1 MRGNSIILQV
11 AFPYT
16 SIKLTLSCAKPES
29 TLQIKVSGRKFQ
41 ESQYLLVFDMSACLY
56 FMDDLRVS
64 LIKLIKIPN
73 RATFVF
79 V

>member
-11 AFPYT
+11 AFPYIT
-16 SIKLTLSCAKPES
+16 Y
-29 TLQIKVSGRKFQ
+29 QIKVFGSKFQ
-41 ESQYLLVFDMSACLY
+41 ESQYLLVFDMSACLF

-64 LIKLIKIPN
+64 LIKVIKISN
-73 RATFVF
+73 GAIFVF